1 MGRYDDIIG
10 LPHHVS
16 KTRTPMSMESRAA
29 QFAPFAALT
38 GHDTAIAETARL
50 TSEKPKLSAEE
61 LDKLSRRLVYAIEKD
76 AAIRITYFQPD
87 SVKQG
92 GSYCQVRGKIKKID
106 EIDGLII
113 LCDKQSISLDCVLSI
128 ESNLFNDTE
137 L

>member
-16 KTRTPMSMESRAA
+16 RTRTPMSMENRAA

-38 GHDTAIAETARL
+38 GHDAAIAETSRL
-50 TSEKPKLSAEE
+50 TFEKPELSAEE
-61 LDKLSRRLVYAIEKD
+61 HDKLSRRLVYAIEKD
-76 AAIRITYFQPD
+76 ATIRITYFQPD
-87 SVKQG
+87 SLKQG
-92 GSYCQVRGKIKKID
+92 GRYCQTEGRIKKID

-113 LCDKQSISLDCVLSI
+113 LQDKQSIPLDCVISI
-128 ESNLFNDTE
+128 EGNLFIDIE

>member
-16 KTRTPMSMESRAA
+16 RTRTPMSMESRAA

-76 AAIRITYFQPD
+76 ATIRITYFQPD

-92 GSYCQVRGKIKKID
+92 GSYCQTEGKIKKID

-113 LCDKQSISLDCVLSI
+113 LCDKQSIPLDCVMSI
-128 ESNLFNDTE
+128 EGNLFNDME